1 MRIYTASKFENAAF
15 VRVFNDQLR
24 ALGHIVTWDWTDTD
38 EFDEF
43 GVLVD
48 SNISHFDR
56 RRYGMLDY
64 AGVMQC
70 DLLILIDYEVP
81 VRGGAWEAGMAIGAG
96 KEVWIVNY
104 QHKVIFDVLPQVRMV
119 STPNVALSL
128 LDSRGSL
135 A

>member
-15 VRVFNDQLR
+15 VRNFNRKLR
-24 ALGHIVTWDWTDTD
+24 DLGHTVTWDWTDTR
-38 EFDEF
+38 EFLDDGTVTSATPEQR
-43 GVLVD
+43 VE
-48 SNISHFDR
+48 
-56 RRYGMLDY
+56 YGLLDY

-70 DLLILIDYEVP
+70 DLLILIDFEVP

-104 QHKVIFDVLPQVRMV
+104 QHPVIFDVLPQVRLV
-119 STPNVALSL
+119 SDPNVALSL
-128 LDSRGSL
+128 LDGRESL